1 MKKRGA
7 IQRTSQTV
15 EKLCFSTR
23 KGSLREIPSK
33 LKYAKNQNE
42 GFALKGHREMRRSQI
57 SRKRKSNGA
66 ALSF

>member
-33 LKYAKNQNE
+33 LKYAKNQDMCLIF
-42 GFALKGHREMRRSQI
+42 GSLQGLAR
-57 SRKRKSNGA
+57 
-66 ALSF
+66 